1 MMMSG
6 RLRQLWLTLLLT
18 LCIFAVLVTIAFVSG
33 ILT

>member
-1 MMMSG
+1 MSG

-18 LCIFAVLVTIAFVSG
+18 LCIFAVLVTIAYVSG